1 MLYAWQEAGTFIDR
15 HRGAYQ
21 FIPSADVP
29 QEVAYREALEL
40 ARNGAALIV
49 ANLAITRFESSKWS
63 AHKDPIWITEPCTYA
78 GSGVIRGVDVTNRA
92 EHAIPS
98 IRNQEDL
105 YNLLSIGGLSMKKS
119 FKKELVTEESKI
131 QEQWYKEAHD
141 MTPEKLEEFVT
152 KLTEKYIHDYGT
164 VCHAVAAAAL
174 GAAHAVGKKEG
185 ITGFQAG
192 CIMWS
197 FIQEWMHIEGPAK
210 LIQYEDMM
218 YPQYEEK
225 FDKRITKETHEWLI
239 ENAKKRLRDAAATKD
254 MMASSSVI
262 EHWEKIASG
271 WVPFGFRVDED

>member
-63 AHKDPIWITEPCTYA
+63 AHKDPIWITESCTYA

-131 QEQWYKEAHD
+131 QEQ
-141 MTPEKLEEFVT
+141 
-152 KLTEKYIHDYGT
+152 
-164 VCHAVAAAAL
+164 
-174 GAAHAVGKKEG
+174 
-185 ITGFQAG
+185 
-192 CIMWS
+192 
-197 FIQEWMHIEGPAK
+197 
-210 LIQYEDMM
+210 
-218 YPQYEEK
+218 
-225 FDKRITKETHEWLI
+225 
-239 ENAKKRLRDAAATKD
+239 
-254 MMASSSVI
+254 
-262 EHWEKIASG
+262 
-271 WVPFGFRVDED
+271 